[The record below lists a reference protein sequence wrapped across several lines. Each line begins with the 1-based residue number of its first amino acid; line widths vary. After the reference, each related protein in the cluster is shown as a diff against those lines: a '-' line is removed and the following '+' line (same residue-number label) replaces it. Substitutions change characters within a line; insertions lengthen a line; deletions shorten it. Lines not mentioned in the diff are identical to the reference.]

1 MGRVIAIANQKG
13 GVGKTTTTINLGAAL
28 AEKEQYTLL
37 LDADPQGALSVG
49 LGLPAY
55 DLDLTLYSVL
65 TDNRI
70 PIDGVIHHI
79 RPHLDLVPANI
90 DLATAELQLVAMM
103 GREFILRDALAA
115 VRDRYNFVLIDC
127 PPSLGLLTVNAL
139 AAADEIL
146 VPLQCEF
153 LAMRGLDAL
162 VDTVARIQ
170 RRLNP
175 KLSLFGIV
183 PTLYNPRRVHAR
195 QMLERVRSAYPT
207 KVLDIIIKESVR
219 FAEAPEQRRTI
230 FEQDRDSDGAA
241 AYRALAE
248 VIIHGRPTDQAQT
261 TPR

>member
-49 LGLPAY
+49 LGLPTY

-70 PIDGVIHHI
+70 PLAAVTHHI

-115 VRDRYNFVLIDC
+115 VRDRYAFVLIDC

-183 PTLYNPRRVHAR
+183 PTLYNPRRIHAR
-195 QMLERVRSAYPT
+195 QMLERVRTAYPT
-207 KVLDIIIKESVR
+207 KVLDIVIKESVR

-230 FEQDRDSDGAA
+230 FEQDRNSDGAA

-248 VIIHGRPTDQAQT
+248 VIINGRKSDPAQT
-261 TPR
+261 TSG